1 MLKSDWFSY
10 DGRNSI
16 DFDLMNI
23 NIGFGKMIEN
33 VFLPNRQIQEISIDG
48 NEKPYFHKVK
58 RDPIILKLSFAFR
71 DTFDNDML
79 KKVKHWL
86 NQDYYKPLMFSSDP
100 ERIYYAM
107 CIDDTTIFDTG
118 FDQGYIDLTMRCDSP
133 YAYTPFYSTNDLDFS
148 INPKGRLY
156 GFYNRGDYDCNPEIW
171 IKKVG
176 DGDVSIYNLT
186 DANREF
192 KFTGLKN
199 NEMIYINNETEE
211 IVTDVPNTYRYD
223 NFNDNYLRLKYG
235 LNRLMIFGNCIL
247 RFRYQFRLN

>member
-1 MLKSDWFSY
+1 
-10 DGRNSI
+10 
-16 DFDLMNI
+16 MNVTVGS
-23 NIGFGKMIEN
+23 NEMVKTPFMS
-33 VFLPNRQIQEISIDG
+33 NRTIQEISISG
-48 NEKPYFHKVK
+48 NEKPYFQKVL
-58 RDPIILKLSFAFR
+58 REPRILKLSFAFL
-71 DTFDNDML
+71 DTFDEKRL
-79 KKVKHWL
+79 KEVKQWL
-86 NQDYYKPLMFSSDP
+86 NQDYYKPLSFSYNP
-100 ERIYYAM
+100 EYVYYAM
-107 CIDDTTIFDTG
+107 CIDSSDIFDTG

-156 GFYNRGDYDCNPEIW
+156 EFYNRGDYDCNPEIW